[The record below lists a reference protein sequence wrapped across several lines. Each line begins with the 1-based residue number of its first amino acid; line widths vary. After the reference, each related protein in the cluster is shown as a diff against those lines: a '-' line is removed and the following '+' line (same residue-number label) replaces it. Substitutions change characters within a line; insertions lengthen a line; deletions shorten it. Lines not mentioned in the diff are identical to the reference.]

1 MMRNSTVRS
10 ARSRASS
17 ADRHAPIL
25 RGGNAG
31 EAARFNNS
39 QAAAN
44 RRLFASSVHR
54 NEMRRG
60 MVTVAAPPPALAARA
75 LLYFAVGGRSETC

>member
-1 MMRNSTVRS
+1 MMRTSTNCDSR
-10 ARSRASS
+10 RRASS
-17 ADRHAPIL
+17 ADWHAPIL

-31 EAARFNNS
+31 EAARFNNW

-54 NEMRRG
+54 NEMRPG
-60 MVTVAAPPPALAARA
+60 MVTISASSPAVAARA
-75 LLYFAVGGRSETC
+75 LLCIDIVGRSETC

>member
-1 MMRNSTVRS
+1 MMRNSKIPS
-10 ARSRASS
+10 ASS
-17 ADRHAPIL
+17 ADRNAPIR

-44 RRLFASSVHR
+44 RRFVASSVHH

-60 MVTVAAPPPALAARA
+60 AMVIAASSPAVTARA
-75 LLYFAVGGRSETC
+75 LLDIDIVGRSETC

>member
-1 MMRNSTVRS
+1 MMPTSTGLNSR
-10 ARSRASS
+10 RRASS

-54 NEMRRG
+54 NEMRRS
-60 MVTVAAPPPALAARA
+60 TATIAASSPAVAARA
-75 LLYFAVGGRSETC
+75 LLYIAVGGRSETC